1 MNITAIIVD
10 DEPYARDDISE
21 LLLAH
26 QNVRVVG
33 EAATLDEA
41 RALLTL
47 YKPDLVFLD
56 VQLLGGNGFEL
67 VPDIP
72 PTTDVIFVTAF
83 EQYAVRAFEINA
95 LDYLLKPV
103 SDERLASSIRRIQN
117 KKVHEDKGE
126 KLADNLGHSSLFNCD
141 DRILIKT
148 EREQRFVI
156 ISEITAITSIG
167 GNYTKVHLKD
177 NTSIISH
184 KTFKTWE
191 QLLPENVFLRIHRMV
206 IVNLNDI
213 DRISVDISGGHQV
226 HLLGYEES
234 FSASRRML
242 PKLKARIEEQSLS

>member
-1 MNITAIIVD
+1 MDITAIIVD
-10 DEPYARDDISE
+10 DEPFARDDMRE
-21 LLLAH
+21 LLQVH
-26 QNVRVVG
+26 QYIRILG
-33 EAATLDEA
+33 EAGTIDEA
-41 RALLTL
+41 KALLTL

-67 VPDIP
+67 IPDIP
-72 PTTDVIFVTAF
+72 SSTDVIFVTSF
-83 EQYAVRAFEINA
+83 DQYAVRAFEINA

-103 SDERLASSIRRIQN
+103 NDHRLASSLSRIQN
-117 KKVHEDKGE
+117 KKTNEDEQRKTASD
-126 KLADNLGHSSLFNCD
+126 LFHSSRLNCN

-156 ISEITAITSIG
+156 LNEISVITSIG

-191 QLLPENVFLRIHRMV
+191 QILPEEVFLRIHRMV

-213 DRISVDISGGHQV
+213 DRMSIDSAGGHQI
-226 HLLGYEES
+226 HLLGHEAS

>member
-41 RALLTL
+41 RALLIL

-72 PTTDVIFVTAF
+72 PTTEVIFVTSF

-103 SDERLASSIRRIQN
+103 SDERLASSIYRIQN
-117 KKVHEDKGE
+117 KKTHENKCE
-126 KLADNLGHSSLFNCD
+126 KLTDNLRHSPPFNCD

-148 EREQRFVI
+148 EKEQRFVM

-191 QLLPENVFLRIHRMV
+191 QLLPESVFLRIHRMV

-213 DRISVDISGGHQV
+213 DRISLDIYGGHQV
-226 HLLGYEES
+226 HLLGYEHA

-242 PKLKARIEEQSLS
+242 PKLKARIEEQSVS